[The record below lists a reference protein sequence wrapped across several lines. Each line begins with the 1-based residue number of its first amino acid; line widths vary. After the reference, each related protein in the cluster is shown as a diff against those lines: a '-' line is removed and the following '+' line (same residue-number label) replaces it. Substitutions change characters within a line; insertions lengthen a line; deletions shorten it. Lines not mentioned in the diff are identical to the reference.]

1 MNKMQK
7 DERKYRLG
15 KIRGKYLILEVLK
28 YGMLSDF
35 AAVLLWRCDRT
46 FREMLVENYDVFC
59 YVM

>member
-1 MNKMQK
+1 
-7 DERKYRLG
+7 
-15 KIRGKYLILEVLK
+15 LEVLK